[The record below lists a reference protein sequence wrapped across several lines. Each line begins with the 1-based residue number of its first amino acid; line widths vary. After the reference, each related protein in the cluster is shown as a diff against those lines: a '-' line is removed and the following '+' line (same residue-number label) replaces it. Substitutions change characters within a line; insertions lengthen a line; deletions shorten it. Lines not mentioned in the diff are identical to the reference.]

1 MANNLLLKNLDMIP
15 TYSVGI
21 FQDNIRYLVSAAT
34 SRNKLCSLD
43 NIQVSTMLHK
53 SIILILNS

>member
-21 FQDNIRYLVSAAT
+21 FQYNIRYLVSAGT

-43 NIQVSTMLHK
+43 NIQVPT
-53 SIILILNS
+53 IVT